1 MPINPSQLKRLEIL
15 NEGVK
20 TSVFNDSVG
29 IPTVGIGHNLPGNS
43 PDSIT
48 DLPGNPS
55 YDDVLNGKTPLTNDQ
70 VDALYENDMNA
81 AIANAQVLFPNWDSL
96 PIGVQ
101 AALADMSFNL
111 GPAKLAQ
118 FVQLQNAISVY
129 DFASAA
135 DAMSNSAWA
144 NQVGERATRDI
155 ALMKIDEELLDLYM
169 SIGDIVQDVIDQSP
183 DFPADKPVAPPDDDD
198 IDFTPDDDT
207 TTDDDSTT
215 DDGIGDTVMPE

>member
-20 TSVFNDSVG
+20 TSVFNDPVG

-96 PIGVQ
+96 PIGGSR
-101 AALADMSFNL
+101 LRIRGN
-111 GPAKLAQ
+111 
-118 FVQLQNAISVY
+118 
-129 DFASAA
+129 
-135 DAMSNSAWA
+135 
-144 NQVGERATRDI
+144 
-155 ALMKIDEELLDLYM
+155 
-169 SIGDIVQDVIDQSP
+169 
-183 DFPADKPVAPPDDDD
+183 
-198 IDFTPDDDT
+198 
-207 TTDDDSTT
+207 
-215 DDGIGDTVMPE
+215 